1 MLQLPKHLSLELLT
15 WKARDIEQWLGDI
28 GLAQYSKAFKDCA
41 VDGELLASLT
51 DEDMREDLMVSCTA
65 SSVLNA
71 KIHAVLCTCAR
82 LCICL
87 YVCACVRVRLCVCVC
102 VCPCVCVCVSVCVRV
117 CMHVYVC
124 VCVCVRVCVHVCLG
138 MGGGGG
144 GG

>member
-65 SSVLNA
+65 SSVLNV
-71 KIHAVLCTCAR
+71 KIHAVLCTCTR

-87 YVCACVRVRLCVCVC
+87 YVCVRACVRACVSACVRACVRVRLCVCVC
-102 VCPCVCVCVSVCVRV
+102 VSVCVRV
-117 CMHVYVC
+117 C
-124 VCVCVRVCVHVCLG
+124 LG
-138 MGGGGG
+138 VGGGEGDEMKLC
-144 GG
+144 